1 MEVSALPPMPLDF
14 SMVRSGSGS
23 PGNGLREDSPRPV
36 TNSAFR
42 VVTPK
47 GMKFNLNII
56 RILSKKKYIIG
67 KLLYKFI
74 IHKLF

>member
-23 PGNGLREDSPRPV
+23 PGNSLREDSPRPV

-47 GMKFNLNII
+47 GMQLSLKYLKLSYHNNILI
-56 RILSKKKYIIG
+56 K
-67 KLLYKFI
+67 
-74 IHKLF
+74 